1 VDSHVLIG
9 PELFERIIDR
19 LAHQLLEHHDFSQ
32 TDLIGLQ
39 PRGIRVAERLQKRL
53 QEITGNQEIQCA
65 GLDATFHRDDFRLR
79 NEPIT
84 PSETTMEFLADGRK
98 VILVDDVLFT
108 GRTIRAGLDAL
119 MAYGRPGKVELL
131 VLIDRRF
138 RRELP
143 IEPQYVGR
151 TIDSID
157 EQYVRVEWSEETEQD
172 RVVLF
177 NVKPI

>member
-1 VDSHVLIG
+1 
-9 PELFERIIDR
+9 
-19 LAHQLLEHHDFSQ
+19 
-32 TDLIGLQ
+32 
-39 PRGIRVAERLQKRL
+39 
-53 QEITGNQEIQCA
+53 
-65 GLDATFHRDDFRLR
+65 
-79 NEPIT
+79 
-84 PSETTMEFLADGRK
+84 
-98 VILVDDVLFT
+98 
-108 GRTIRAGLDAL
+108 